1 MKYSYIFLIQFLFAV
16 SVFAKEP
23 QMLLKG
29 ELLMK
34 DDFDKGIDKR
44 KWKVQG
50 MTVKNGQ
57 LKWDSGAKIGP
68 QGDISLRD
76 HIVEYT
82 FFCKGKSVYNQYLY
96 NDHLGHAI
104 LFRMSSTT
112 NYLMKWQDQDILNN
126 FKEYPDVSGS
136 TLKSGKVYT
145 VVVET
150 RGDEMLVHMDDE
162 NFLYGRNHRIDR
174 DKKKLVISFGGAG
187 TLDSIRIWEG
197 KPNENW
203 QSKRKS
209 IIEQKKKRVPRDV
222 KSDPEFEYKYGIASL
237 QVSLREN
244 NDLNYKKIIDQISSH
259 MQDIK
264 AKYPFFGGKET
275 PKNKAAKRKANS
287 DPVYKE
293 MEKKLIALKKV
304 ELDYIMS
311 KDTSIKPFRRVKK
324 KPKK

>member
-1 MKYSYIFLIQFLFAV
+1 MK
-16 SVFAKEP
+16 E
-23 QMLLKG
+23 
-29 ELLMK
+29 
-34 DDFDKGIDKR
+34 DFDQGIDKS
-44 KWKVQG
+44 KWKVEG

-57 LKWDSGAKIGP
+57 AEWDNGAQIGP
-68 QGDISLRD
+68 NGEISLRD

-82 FFCKGKSVYNQYLY
+82 FSCNGESVYNQYLY

-104 LFRMSSTT
+104 LFRMRSST
-112 NYLMKWQDQDILNN
+112 NYLMKWKDQDVLNN
-126 FKEYPDVSGS
+126 FHEYPDLSGS
-136 TLKSGKVYT
+136 TLKSGKVYK

-174 DKKKLVISFGGAG
+174 EKKKLVISFGGAG

-237 QVSLREN
+237 QVSLRKN

-259 MQDIK
+259 MREMK
-264 AKYPFFGGKET
+264 AKCRFFGGKKT
-275 PKNKAAKRKANS
+275 PQNKAAQKKAKP
-287 DPVYKE
+287 DPVYIE
-293 MEKKLIALKKV
+293 MEKKLSALKKA

-311 KDTSIKPFRRVKK
+311 KDPSIKPFRRVKK
-324 KPKK
+324 KSKK